1 MGTRP
6 APSGPDVT
14 RRMKA
19 TPQRDTPAELALRS
33 SLYARGFRYR
43 VDAKPIPGVPR
54 RADLLFPR
62 ARVAVYVDGCFWHSC
77 PEHGTWPKANAE
89 WWRAK
94 IHANVTRDRDTDMQ
108 LVAAGWR
115 VVRVWEHEPSERA
128 TRRVATAVARALR
141 SRPARI

>member
-14 RRMKA
+14 RRMKG

-33 SLYARGFRYR
+33 RLHECGYRYR
-43 VDAKPIPGVPR
+43 VDANPIPGVRR
-54 RADLLFPR
+54 RADVVFAR
-62 ARVAVYVDGCFWHSC
+62 ARVAVFVDGCFWHSC
-77 PEHGTWPKANAE
+77 PEHGTWPRANAE

-94 IHANVTRDRDTDMQ
+94 IHANVTRDRDTDSQ
-108 LVAAGWR
+108 LGAAGWL
-115 VVRVWEHEPSERA
+115 VVRVWEHEPAERA
-128 TRRVATAVARALR
+128 TRRVANAVARRLR